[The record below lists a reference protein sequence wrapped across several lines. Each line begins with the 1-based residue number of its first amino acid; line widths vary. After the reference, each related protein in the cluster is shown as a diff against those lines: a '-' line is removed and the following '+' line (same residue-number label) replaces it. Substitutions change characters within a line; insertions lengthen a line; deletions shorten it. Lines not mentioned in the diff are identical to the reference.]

1 METLKK
7 IYLTIGV
14 VIFSWIHLSAQIIL
28 PAFQGTHYAQAAAG
42 PCSGIISIGDAYQGG
57 KVAYILQSGDPGYDA
72 NFCKGLIAATSDQ
85 STGIR
90 WDNGSDI
97 TATEATETD
106 IGTGPTNT
114 NDIISSQGGA
124 AGSYAAGICADYSVT
139 EGGVTFDDWF
149 LPSKDELYKLYI
161 NKAAIGGFA
170 NTYYWSST
178 EFSSTRALVQDMQYG
193 GQLDMPKNNTAAL
206 GATAT
211 TSSVYLTDESSYGV
225 AKLTDG
231 DFNSLF
237 HTNGTWQGSGF
248 YQWIDFDL
256 TAEKSISDIDVYNRS
271 SGDARVTHIYVM
283 ISDTPFP
290 TGDDLASFTAAQLQ
304 SNFIYNI
311 GTNDGAVIPVEV
323 NVSGR
328 YMRFQKST
336 SSTDSYIT
344 LNEIQIFEA
353 DRPVRA
359 VRTFSTAP

>member
-97 TATEATETD
+97 TTTEATETD

-124 AGSYAAGICADYSVT
+124 AGSYVRGYAQITV
-139 EGGVTFDDWF
+139 
-149 LPSKDELYKLYI
+149 LPREELLTMIGFYLVRMSYI
-161 NKAAIGGFA
+161 NYISIRLQLAVLL

-178 EFSSTRALVQDMQYG
+178 EFSSTRALVQAMHYG
-193 GQLDMPKNNTAAL
+193 GQPNK
-206 GATAT
+206 
-211 TSSVYLTDESSYGV
+211 
-225 AKLTDG
+225 
-231 DFNSLF
+231 
-237 HTNGTWQGSGF
+237 
-248 YQWIDFDL
+248 
-256 TAEKSISDIDVYNRS
+256 
-271 SGDARVTHIYVM
+271 
-283 ISDTPFP
+283 P
-290 TGDDLASFTAAQLQ
+290 
-304 SNFIYNI
+304 
-311 GTNDGAVIPVEV
+311 
-323 NVSGR
+323 
-328 YMRFQKST
+328 KST
-336 SSTDSYIT
+336 
-344 LNEIQIFEA
+344 A
-353 DRPVRA
+353 DPRLVRA